1 MSVPDQ
7 NCEQMAA
14 EIMAFALEEASVDET
29 GPLTAEAR
37 EWLHDR
43 ADVLRDTLGG
53 EI

>member
-1 MSVPDQ
+1 MSIPDLS
-7 NCEQMAA
+7 NERVAA

-29 GPLTAEAR
+29 APFSAEAR

-43 ADVLRDTLGG
+43 AENLHETLG